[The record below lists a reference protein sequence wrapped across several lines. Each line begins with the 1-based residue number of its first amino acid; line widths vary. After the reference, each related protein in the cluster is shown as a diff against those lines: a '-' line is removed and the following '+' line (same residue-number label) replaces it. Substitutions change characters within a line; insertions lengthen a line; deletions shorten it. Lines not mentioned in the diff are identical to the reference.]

1 MRRYPVITFCDR
13 SEYFVENCDTYFTA
27 CVTDFIKQKI
37 FYMTTT
43 NLFSTAIYIKLIKSG
58 FVKEWF
64 MQNRRYESWAAI
76 VM

>member
-1 MRRYPVITFCDR
+1 
-13 SEYFVENCDTYFTA
+13 
-27 CVTDFIKQKI
+27 
-37 FYMTTT
+37 MTTT

-76 VM
+76 VL